1 MEDGHE
7 GGTCA
12 PAAGDEPLAA
22 AGDAKNSDGCW
33 ADANGDTIVCNI
45 ASFPQFS
52 DLGPV
57 VAETLRQHGIDA
69 SYAEPPDAYAR

>member
-1 MEDGHE
+1 MGKFDPADGDARL
-7 GGTCA
+7 T
-12 PAAGDEPLAA
+12 AAGY
-22 AGDAKNSDGCW
+22 AKNSDGFW